1 MSVGSVDDVE
11 FQVGEVRGYFEGEL
25 LYIEAPYGSS
35 KADFR
40 EVLAWAW
47 GQGYEP
53 GPSEADEETEEGLR
67 MPCHRNRKPHGHK
80 VIANLLSTPLL
91 LGMGA
96 LMASI
101 EYWLQPV
108 ASVVIG

>member
-1 MSVGSVDDVE
+1 MSVGSVDVE
-11 FQVGEVRGYFEGEL
+11 LCVGEVRGYFDREV

-40 EVLAWAW
+40 EVLAWARDL
-47 GQGYEP
+47 GYEP
-53 GPSEADEETEEGLR
+53 GPQGSDEETEEGLR

-101 EYWLQPV
+101 DYWLPTVV
-108 ASVVIG
+108 AVAG